1 VVVLLY
7 IVETQET
14 LLVSVDNKSVTFL
27 RRMRA
32 ERAGEVVEPEDGESA
47 SEEDAAAAINRGRAN
62 LASLSVRV
70 GSSGAS

>member
-1 VVVLLY
+1 
-7 IVETQET
+7 
-14 LLVSVDNKSVTFL
+14 
-27 RRMRA
+27 MGA